1 MLRGY
6 EILVVLEKA
15 PGSSTYYQYL
25 VLSAMRS
32 STLENE
38 IAQARLQGYAVAGRV
53 GRGELM
59 AILERLLAK

>member
-1 MLRGY
+1 MFRGY
-6 EILVVLEKA
+6 EIVVVLEKA

-32 STLENE
+32 STVESE
-38 IAQARLQGYAVAGRV
+38 IAQARSQGYTVAGRV

-59 AILERLLAK
+59 AILERVLAK